1 MTRPKKWFMDPY
13 IDGAVKGVV
22 LKNADGLL
30 RKPNASQPLG
40 RISAVSIADSDSLKY
55 PQSILVSSKDLPFI

>member
-1 MTRPKKWFMDPY
+1 MDPY

-55 PQSILVSSKDLPFI
+55 PQSILASSKDLPFI

>member
-1 MTRPKKWFMDPY
+1 MDPY

-40 RISAVSIADSDSLKY
+40 RISAVSIADSDSSKY
-55 PQSILVSSKDLPFI
+55 PQRILVSSKDLPFI